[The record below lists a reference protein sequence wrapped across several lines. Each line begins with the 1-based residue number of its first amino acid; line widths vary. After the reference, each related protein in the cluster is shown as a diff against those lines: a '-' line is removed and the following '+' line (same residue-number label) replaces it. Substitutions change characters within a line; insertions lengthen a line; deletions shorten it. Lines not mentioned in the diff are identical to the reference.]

1 LRLKDDQ
8 LLREADLARERGE
21 FETAAELYERILR
34 TADSLPAAAGL
45 GIALLELGRPA
56 QAVPFLFRA
65 ATPQC
70 DDAKVFVSLG
80 RCYVNL
86 GRFDEAIG
94 AFERAIQIDPE
105 SARVRLFLAYAL
117 SVQNNIL
124 EAETQLQKA
133 IELDPTFAAAHDL
146 LAFLLPKLGRFEEA
160 KEHARAASNLEPSS
174 AAYGF
179 RFVNAGRVEE
189 ADRPAIDRLASLAS
203 SASLPENDR
212 IRLGFALGKA
222 KEDQGEYRESA
233 SHFVQANKVAL
244 SATAKA
250 GKRFNEAEHRQEVDY
265 ILEGFP
271 DRESF
276 RPSYR
281 GSSSDLP
288 VFVIGMMRSGTTLV
302 EQILSCHPEVSGAGE
317 VSYWIEAGPKAHHD
331 LVRKGDLAEPQKVA
345 ELYVQLLESRCPGK
359 ARVCDK
365 LPQNYMNLGVIHAI
379 LPEARI
385 IHCRRDPKDVCL
397 SLFTTPFGIPPPFAY
412 SADHIAA
419 AYRQYQRLVQHWR
432 TVLPPDR
439 FLEVDY
445 EDLVTTK
452 EATARRMIEFLGLE
466 WDESCLYP
474 ERNPRV
480 VDTPSQW
487 QVRQPV
493 YGSSIGRWR
502 RFAEWMAPQF
512 EAWSQL

>member
-1 LRLKDDQ
+1 LKDDQ
-8 LLREADLARERGE
+8 LLREADLARERGN
-21 FETAAELYERILR
+21 FEAAAELYEKVLR

-45 GIALLELGRPA
+45 GIALHEMGRPA
-56 QAVPFLFRA
+56 QAAPYLSRA
-65 ATPQC
+65 ATVDC
-70 DDAKVFVSLG
+70 DDGKIFVSLG
-80 RCYVNL
+80 RCCVNL
-86 GRFDEAIG
+86 GRFDEAVR
-94 AFERAIQIDPE
+94 AFERAIEIDPE
-105 SARVRLFLAYAL
+105 IARVRLFLGYAL

-124 EAETQLQKA
+124 AAEAQLQKA
-133 IELDPTFAAAHDL
+133 IELDPVFAAAHDL
-146 LAFLLPKLGRFEEA
+146 LAFLLPKLGRFDEA
-160 KEHARAASNLEPSS
+160 REHARTASNLEPSS
-174 AAYGF
+174 AAFGF
-179 RFVNAGRVEE
+179 RFVNAGRVEA
-189 ADRPAIDRLASLAS
+189 ADRPVIDRLASLAG
-203 SASLPENDR
+203 SASLSDNDR

-222 KEDQGEYRESA
+222 KEDQGEHRESA
-233 SHFVQANKVAL
+233 SYFIQANKVAL
-244 SATAKA
+244 SAMAKA
-250 GKRFNEAEHRQEVDY
+250 GKQFDAREHRQEVDF
-265 ILEGFP
+265 ILEGFAN
-271 DRESF
+271 RESF
-276 RPSYR
+276 RPSFR
-281 GSSSDLP
+281 GSSSELP

-302 EQILSCHPEVSGAGE
+302 EQILSCHPDVGGAGE
-317 VSYWIEAGPKAHHD
+317 VSYWIEAGPKTHHN
-331 LVRKGDLAEPQKVA
+331 LVQRGGLAEPQRVA
-345 ELYVQLLESRCPGK
+345 EPYIQLLASRCPGK

-432 TVLPPDR
+432 SVLPPDR

-445 EDLVTTK
+445 EDLVTAK

-493 YGSSIGRWR
+493 YGSSIGRWK
-502 RFAEWMAPQF
+502 RFSEWMAPQF
-512 EAWSQL
+512 EAWSRL